1 MAEEDN
7 EEQKDEEASS
17 KPSVLA
23 GKKKLILIVVA
34 ALLVIGSS
42 IGGTLYLLGF
52 FASDEIAEEGD
63 EQETVAAAT
72 AEVEKP
78 KAAMYFPIKPAF
90 VVNFPSR
97 GRQRF
102 LQVDMTV
109 MTRDME
115 VLNAMQTHS
124 PLIKNQLVMLLGGE
138 SYDELQTEEGK
149 ELLRQ
154 KSLEALQAIMQ
165 QEVGKDGVEQV
176 LFTSFVM
183 Q

>member
-1 MAEEDN
+1 MADEDSEDQQVEE
-7 EEQKDEEASS
+7 KIS
-17 KPSVLA
+17 KPSILD
-23 GKKKLILIVVA
+23 GKKKLILIIVA
-34 ALLVIGSS
+34 ALLVVSSS

-52 FASDEIAEEGD
+52 FDSGEMTEEGD
-63 EQETVAAAT
+63 EQQASAAA
-72 AEVEKP
+72 AEIEKP

-90 VVNFPSR
+90 VINFPSR

-109 MTRDME
+109 MTRDMD

-124 PLIKNQLVMLLGGE
+124 PLIKNQLVMLLSGE

-165 QEVGKDGVEQV
+165 QEVGKDGIEQV
-176 LFTSFVM
+176 LFTGFVM